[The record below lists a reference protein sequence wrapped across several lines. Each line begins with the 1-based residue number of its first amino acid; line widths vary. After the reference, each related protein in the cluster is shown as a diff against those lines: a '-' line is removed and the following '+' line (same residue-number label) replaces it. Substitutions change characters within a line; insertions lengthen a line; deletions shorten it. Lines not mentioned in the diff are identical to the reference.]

1 MAYSDIALLANDQD
15 FRQRIA
21 AAASVEQVDMG
32 EDQPVLWA
40 MNHQWQFAAV
50 PGFGDKYAYA
60 IATGVVRPGNDPTV
74 ITDPDILSA
83 MQALFPDA
91 LQDEPE

>member
-1 MAYSDIALLANDQD
+1 MAFSDVALLALDQD
-15 FRQRIA
+15 FRMRIA
-21 AAASVEQVDMG
+21 ACATQEGIEMG
-32 EDQPVLWA
+32 EDQPPVWA
-40 MNHQWQFAAV
+40 MNHQWEFAGV

-74 ITDPDILSA
+74 ITDGDILSA

-91 LQDEPE
+91 TE